1 LAGGPSILL
10 ILLLLKYFGRCLI
23 EIHTSAAEDNTLA
36 GGRSILLILL
46 LLKYFGRRSI
56 KIHVSAAEDNTF
68 WLAVDCYI

>member
-1 LAGGPSILL
+1 L
-10 ILLLLKYFGRCLI
+10 IK
-23 EIHTSAAEDNTLA
+23 IHTSAAEDNTLA

-56 KIHVSAAEDNTF
+56 EIHTSAAEYNTF